1 VSHTFCEDTSQG
13 LAQVGD
19 RRRQRASRSYTPA
32 DPLLTAREAAA
43 ETGRALS
50 TFYRDLRAGLLPQP
64 CLRVG
69 RSPRWRR
76 SVLRASLGLAD

>member
-1 VSHTFCEDTSQG
+1 MLTSPVPASHSAE
-13 LAQVGD
+13 
-19 RRRQRASRSYTPA
+19 ASSRHRPTYTPA

-64 CLRVG
+64 CVKVG

-76 SVLRASLGLAD
+76 SVLHAALGLS

>member
-1 VSHTFCEDTSQG
+1 MSISATPALH
-13 LAQVGD
+13 LAEASFA
-19 RRRQRASRSYTPA
+19 RRPTYTPA

-64 CLRVG
+64 CVKVG

-76 SVLRASLGLAD
+76 SVLHAALGLSR

>member
-1 VSHTFCEDTSQG
+1 VSFSTVS
-13 LAQVGD
+13 
-19 RRRQRASRSYTPA
+19 ASRRAEATSRLRSPYTPA
-32 DPLLTAREAAA
+32 DPLLNAREGAA

-76 SVLRASLGLAD
+76 SVLRAAVGLAE